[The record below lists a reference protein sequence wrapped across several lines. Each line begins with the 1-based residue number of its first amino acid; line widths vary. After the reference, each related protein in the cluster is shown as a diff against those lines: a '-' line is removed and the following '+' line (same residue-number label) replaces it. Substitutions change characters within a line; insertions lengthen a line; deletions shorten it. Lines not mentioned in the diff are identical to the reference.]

1 MKINESGRS
10 MIEMLGVLAIIGVL
24 SVGGIAG
31 YSKAM
36 AKHKINKTVDQITQ
50 ITASTRALFTGHKNY
65 IALGVNDDAKLK
77 KLIKRARLVPDEML
91 ELKADGVTIE
101 KILNPY
107 TGDVTFAV
115 ADKSKSGDNKAF
127 KLTYTM
133 IPMSA
138 CIDLATQDWGNRST
152 SGLVELRVNSDDYK
166 KNRSFTVSEA
176 IKACTEKTTN
186 SISWTFY

>member
-50 ITASTRALFTGHKNY
+50 ITASTRALFTGHKDY
-65 IALGVNDDAKLK
+65 SALNVEQAKQY
-77 KLIKRARLVPDEML
+77 KLIKKARLVPDEML
-91 ELKADGVTIE
+91 ELKDDGSI
-101 KILNPY
+101 KQINNPY
-107 TGDVTFAV
+107 GGTVTFEV
-115 ADKSKSGDNKAF
+115 ADKRADGDNKAF

-138 CIDLATQDWGNRST
+138 CIDITTQDWGNRST
-152 SGLVELRVNSDDYK
+152 SGLLKLKANDEEHDR
-166 KNRSFTVSEA
+166 FFGIGEA
-176 IKACTEKTTN
+176 ITACTKKTDN

>member
-65 IALGVNDDAKLK
+65 IALGANQDNQF
-77 KLIKRARLVPDEML
+77 KLIKKAHLVPDEML
-91 ELKADGVTIE
+91 ELKADGTID
-101 KILNPY
+101 KILNAY
-107 TGDVTFAV
+107 AGNVTFAV
-115 ADKSKSGDNKAF
+115 ADKKSGSGDNKAF
-127 KLTYTM
+127 KLTFTM
-133 IPMSA
+133 IPMSP
-138 CIDLATQDWGNRST
+138 CIDLVTQDWGNRST
-152 SGLVELRVNSDDYK
+152 SGLIELQVNDSSDHK
-166 KNRSFTVSEA
+166 KNRFFTIGEA
-176 IKACTEKTTN
+176 IAACTKKTDN

>member
-24 SVGGIAG
+24 SIGGIAG

-65 IALGVNDDAKLK
+65 AALDVEQSKLY
-77 KLIKRARLVPDEML
+77 KLIKKARLVPDEML
-91 ELKADGVTIE
+91 ELNGDGTI
-101 KILNPY
+101 KSINNPY
-107 TGDVTFAV
+107 AGNVTFEV
-115 ADKSKSGDNKAF
+115 ADKRKSGDNKAF
-127 KLTYTM
+127 KVSYDK
-133 IPMSA
+133 IPLAA
-138 CIDLATQDWGNRST
+138 CIDLVTQDWGNRST
-152 SGLVELRVNSDDYK
+152 SGLIELQVNGSSDHK
-166 KNRSFTVSEA
+166 QNRFFTIGEA
-176 IKACTEKTTN
+176 VAACTSATDN